1 MYVPATRLRPE
12 NRIFQSALHHVKLP
26 FPFLA
31 SGSLLAPNLVEARR
45 HLWHTLFGAGRQV
58 ELETAI
64 DIDRDR
70 IASAILEAVAA
81 EV

>member
-1 MYVPATRLRPE
+1 MPKKLWPKNRVPQPTLDY
-12 NRIFQSALHHVKLP
+12 IKLP
-26 FPFLA
+26 FP
-31 SGSLLAPNLVEARR
+31 LLSRRCLLRSYLVEARR
-45 HLWHTLFGAGRQV
+45 QSRHTLLGAGRQV

-70 IASAILEAVAA
+70 IAGAILEAVAA